1 VNAADYERVCVPFFK
16 NLAKE
21 FGTSAEGVPLKVMN
35 DGEVTAVAGVQ
46 MLEKRSKGCT
56 KGKGTFGISLGSN
69 CGAGY
74 MLPTGEDGIPRH
86 AGWLSE
92 LWTAPVD
99 FSPDAWECFFTAQD
113 MVGMN
118 SMCFGQMAACK
129 LLKAAGLQAEAT
141 LKKFPKLADGQ
152 LPQHQLLGLQAVM
165 KEGSP
170 QEIAA
175 ATKIYETIGV
185 YLGYA
190 TVQFLE
196 FYDFHY
202 FLILGRVTKGK
213 GGDVILDKAREVLRV
228 EFPNVSVEYVIPD
241 EHMKGIG
248 QCVASAA
255 MPEVDLNGNGA
266 KRRKT
271 E

>member
-1 VNAADYERVCVPFFK
+1 M
-16 NLAKE
+16 
-21 FGTSAEGVPLKVMN
+21 G
-35 DGEVTAVAGVQ
+35 
-46 MLEKRSKGCT
+46 
-56 KGKGTFGISLGSN
+56 
-69 CGAGY
+69 
-74 MLPTGEDGIPRH
+74 
-86 AGWLSE
+86 
-92 LWTAPVD
+92 
-99 FSPDAWECFFTAQD
+99 
-113 MVGMN
+113 
-118 SMCFGQMAACK
+118 
-129 LLKAAGLQAEAT
+129 
-141 LKKFPKLADGQ
+141 
-152 LPQHQLLGLQAVM
+152 LGLQSVM

-213 GGDVILDKAREVLRV
+213 GGDVILDKAREVLKV
-228 EFPNVSVEYVIPD
+228 EFPDVSMEYVIPD

-255 MPEVDLNGNGA
+255 MPEVHVNGNGA
-266 KRRKT
+266 KRQKT
-271 E
+271 A